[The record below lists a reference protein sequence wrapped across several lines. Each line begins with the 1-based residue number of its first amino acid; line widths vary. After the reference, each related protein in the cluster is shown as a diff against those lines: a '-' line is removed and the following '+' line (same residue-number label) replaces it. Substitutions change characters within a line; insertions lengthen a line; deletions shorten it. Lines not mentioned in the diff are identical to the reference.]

1 MVIKMNKTPN
11 IILASKSA
19 RRREILEHL
28 GLKLTVRVSNADESV
43 PGSPSP
49 ERYAEEVSL
58 RKAEAVK
65 PMCKSGDLII
75 ASDTAVYCNGRILG
89 KPHSEKEAHEMLSG
103 LSGTTH
109 TVTSGIAV
117 IYNGK
122 TALAHETTE
131 VTFRKISETEIS
143 EYVKTG
149 EPFDKAGGYGIQD
162 RAAVFTERI
171 NGDYLNVV
179 GLPVY
184 RLFSLLK
191 SDFGLDFFDLIR

>member
-1 MVIKMNKTPN
+1 MNGFPN

-19 RRREILEHL
+19 RRKEILEHL
-28 GLKLTVRVSNADESV
+28 GLKITVRVSNADESV
-43 PGSPSP
+43 PGAPSP

-65 PMCKSGDLII
+65 PVCQSGDLII
-75 ASDTAVYCNGRILG
+75 ASDTAVFCKGRILG
-89 KPHSEKEAHEMLSG
+89 KPKDAEDAFEMLSL
-103 LSGTTH
+103 LSGSTH

-131 VTFRKISETEIS
+131 VTFRKISEKEIS
-143 EYVKTG
+143 EYIKTG

-191 SDFGLDFFDLIR
+191 SEFGIDFFDLIF